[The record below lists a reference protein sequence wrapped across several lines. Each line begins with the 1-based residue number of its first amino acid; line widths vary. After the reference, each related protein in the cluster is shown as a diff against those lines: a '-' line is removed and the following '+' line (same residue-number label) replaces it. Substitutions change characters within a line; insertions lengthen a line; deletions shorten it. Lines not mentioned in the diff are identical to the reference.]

1 MNGWKPAI
9 FGAGTGFSW
18 HFLEPRNSFLSRYA
32 KYSFRGRI
40 WAQFL
45 ALFGEGCFLFVF
57 ACVSNEYQWYHA
69 LAALVCFSLCVQMA
83 EG

>member
-9 FGAGTGFSW
+9 FGAGIGSPWYFQ
-18 HFLEPRNSFLSRYA
+18 EPRNSFLSRYA